1 MRFLREAQQSAQ
13 QVSRTKTGLTTFDDY
28 YDFGSQPSKVD
39 LSEMEYFE
47 SMKQNNLQIE
57 ESALI

>member
-1 MRFLREAQQSAQ
+1 MRFIREAQQSAGNVKRKQ
-13 QVSRTKTGLTTFDDY
+13 IGKSMFDDY
-28 YDFGSQPSKVD
+28 FDIGSQPSKVD

-57 ESALI
+57 ESALV

>member
-1 MRFLREAQQSAQ
+1 M
-13 QVSRTKTGLTTFDDY
+13 FDDY
-28 YDFGSQPSKVD
+28 FDIGSQPSKVD

-57 ESALI
+57 ESALV